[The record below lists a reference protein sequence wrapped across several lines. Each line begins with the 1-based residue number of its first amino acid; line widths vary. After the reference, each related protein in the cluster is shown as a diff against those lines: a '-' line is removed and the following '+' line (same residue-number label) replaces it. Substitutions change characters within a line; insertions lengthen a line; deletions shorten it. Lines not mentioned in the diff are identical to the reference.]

1 MELRLHQR
9 LEAVCGAEG
18 LVTAAFCSQGDALA
32 VGSRDGV
39 LGLWT
44 ALPGLP
50 QLTVK
55 EAAARSGLRNK
66 TSSFGED
73 FQYIHRPLAKPM
85 MHVTPNGVRN
95 LSQTADERKSLQN
108 SEWFVRSDLRSLSG
122 TASVFDRSKKTMKYA
137 DRERGNK
144 PSPVTPNIRAKL
156 MAASGGAGLARR
168 KSLTH
173 DGGDFGDDGD
183 ETLQKSSS
191 TPELKRWKPTGHE
204 AVFQDVLS
212 EYCNAT
218 GLPCSMSK
226 TLPNMSD
233 LGAKSNAFN
242 STCWGADSDSTPN
255 TPTPAS
261 MRTSVIKHAAQGV
274 VKRITLDAQSI
285 C

>member
-18 LVTAAFCSQGDALA
+18 LLTAAFCSEGDALA

-50 QLTVK
+50 QETVK
-55 EAAARSGLRNK
+55 EAAARFKGGNR
-66 TSSFGED
+66 SSFGED
-73 FQYIHRPLAKPM
+73 FRYYHNPLAKPM
-85 MHVTPNGVRN
+85 MHVTPNGVKN
-95 LSQTADERKSLQN
+95 SSQTADDRKSLQN
-108 SEWFVRSDLRSLSG
+108 SAWFVRSDLRSLSG
-122 TASVFDRSKKTMKYA
+122 TAGVFDRNKTNKTMKFA

-156 MAASGGAGLARR
+156 MAGGATAGLPRR
-168 KSLTH
+168 KSLAH
-173 DGGDFGDDGD
+173 DGGDVGDDD
-183 ETLQKSSS
+183 EMMQKSSS

-212 EYCNAT
+212 AYCNAT
-218 GLPCSMSK
+218 GTPSNMSK
-226 TLPNMSD
+226 TLPNMSN
-233 LGAKSNAFN
+233 LGAKSSAFN
-242 STCWGADSDSTPN
+242 STCWGADADFTPN
-255 TPTPAS
+255 EPTPAS

-274 VKRITLDAQSI
+274 VKRVTLEPQSI